1 MSDEEKDLFIKKK
14 LQQDKTISS
23 KANDIFKNFENQ
35 YLTSD
40 ENKSIE
46 TDDKNNRDSK
56 KSNSNDNVVELK
68 THSFFRTIRNFTAVA
83 ASFVVAISVGAGVAI
98 YSNGNVNKN
107 SESDYSMVNIDKSTT
122 ASDYTVA
129 EVKNEEV
136 KVEENV
142 EKKVHEN
149 NLIKAVLTND
159 GNVAIQLKKD
169 FLEYHKLKA
178 DTTKMYKV
186 SRINGNVKDVFVC
199 SMVSKEFPYVLLL
212 MEDNTVEVVQILN
225 EKTTAT
231 GGTKGYE
238 FEFYDQ
244 GKIEGLKNIE
254 SFEEKTEPWVDS
266 QKEFYYVNAIKKDG
280 TRKQIDNL
288 ERVNM
293 NDVSTNRVTFKSQDG
308 EKTYSIYADESD
320 YIQAFGWA
328 GASNNVYYINDN
340 CLYHKSLVDGSEIKL
355 ATGVDSI
362 DTDED
367 GYIIVRL
374 KFTNFIHRYDQYI
387 KLEQYNVTESKIID
401 KKEDDNF
408 IVCLKSD
415 GSITIEMKKGSK
427 DKIGAKEYFKEN
439 YIYNFYASGYSVHVY
454 NEYSNYDSRKQGSNY
469 YSNATAIYLDKVGTK
484 EHTYLAFATKN
495 NEVVIVDL
503 YLFVKDSVGG
513 SFESEPGQDSFIVT
527 RGKHEKS
534 IDELNTIDL
543 KVNLEDGSTKEC
555 KAIEVTYNDGRKT
568 VIPVT
573 PILDKEGYTDYT
585 VVKE

>member
-107 SESDYSMVNIDKSTT
+107 SESDYSTVNIDKSTT

-374 KFTNFIHRYDQYI
+374 KFTNFIHRYDQYV
-387 KLEQYNVTESKIID
+387 KFKQYNVTDAKVVD

-408 IVCLKSD
+408 VVCLKAD

-585 VVKE
+585 VVEE

>member
-98 YSNGNVNKN
+98 YSNGNVNKKA
-107 SESDYSMVNIDKSTT
+107 ESDYSTVNIDKSTT

-149 NLIKAVLTND
+149 NLIKAVLTTD

-186 SRINGNVKDVFVC
+186 SRITGKVKDVFVC

-362 DTDED
+362 DIDED
-367 GYIIVRL
+367 GYIIVKL
-374 KFTNFIHRYDQYI
+374 KFTNFIHRYDQYV
-387 KLEQYNVTESKIID
+387 KFKQYNVTDAKVVD

-573 PILDKEGYTDYT
+573 PILDKEGYTGYT
-585 VVKE
+585 VVEE

>member
-46 TDDKNNRDSK
+46 TDDKNNSDSK
-56 KSNSNDNVVELK
+56 KSNSNNNVVELK
-68 THSFFRTIRNFTAVA
+68 THSFFRTMRNFTAVA

-98 YSNGNVNKN
+98 YSNGNVNKKA
-107 SESDYSMVNIDKSTT
+107 ESDYSTVNIDKSTT

-186 SRINGNVKDVFVC
+186 SRITGKVKDVFVC

-374 KFTNFIHRYDQYI
+374 KFTNFIHRYDQYV
-387 KLEQYNVTESKIID
+387 KFKQYNVTDAKVVD

-408 IVCLKSD
+408 VVCLKAD

-454 NEYSNYDSRKQGSNY
+454 NEYSNYDSKKQGSNY

-585 VVKE
+585 VVEE

>member
-46 TDDKNNRDSK
+46 TDDKNNSDSK
-56 KSNSNDNVVELK
+56 KSNSNNNVVELK
-68 THSFFRTIRNFTAVA
+68 THSFFRTMRNFTAVA

-98 YSNGNVNKN
+98 YSNGNVNKKA
-107 SESDYSMVNIDKSTT
+107 ESDYSTVNIDKSTT

-186 SRINGNVKDVFVC
+186 SRITGKVKDVFVC

-374 KFTNFIHRYDQYI
+374 KFTNFIHRYDQYV
-387 KLEQYNVTESKIID
+387 KFKQYNVTDAKVVD

-408 IVCLKSD
+408 VVCLKAD

-585 VVKE
+585 VVEE